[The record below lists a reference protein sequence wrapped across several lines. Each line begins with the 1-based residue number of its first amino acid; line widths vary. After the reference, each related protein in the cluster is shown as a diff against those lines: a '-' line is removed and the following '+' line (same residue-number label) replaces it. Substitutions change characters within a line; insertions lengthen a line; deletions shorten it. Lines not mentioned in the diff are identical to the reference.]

1 MTGPPHASSS
11 ADAAVAAALA
21 QAFSD
26 DPFWGWLIGHPRSR
40 TARLERFF
48 AVEVGLARRRGT
60 VTAADDLTGA
70 ALTFGPGNWRIP
82 PATML
87 RHGPQLARAFGHR
100 MAAAL
105 VTLARVEAKHLRE
118 PHHYVAYVGV
128 APAGQGRGLGTRLLE
143 PTLARCD
150 QEGLPAFLE
159 ASSDRNAALYAR
171 LGFEH
176 LEEVRVLGSPP
187 LRLMRRGSLKNG

>member
-1 MTGPPHASSS
+1 MIRAGTA
-11 ADAAVAAALA
+11 ADVPALRRALA
-21 QAFSD
+21 AAFSD
-26 DPFWGWLIGHPRSR
+26 DPFWGWLVGHPRTR

-48 AVEVGLARRRGT
+48 GFELALAHARGT
-60 VTAADDLTGA
+60 VTAADDGTGA
-70 ALTFGPGNWRIP
+70 ALVFGPGRWRVP
-82 PATML
+82 PAT
-87 RHGPQLARAFGHR
+87 LARQSLQLPRVFGHR
-100 MAAAL
+100 GPIAL
-105 VTLARVEAKHLRE
+105 ATLLKVEARHLRE

-159 ASSDRNAALYAR
+159 ASSDRNAALYER

-176 LEEVRVLGSPP
+176 LEEVSLLGSPP
-187 LRLMRRGSLKNG
+187 LRLMRRARRNG